1 MLFRLS
7 GASVLNTTGTPWAS
21 LTAGDRLNLTIS
33 LGMRNNPLLNWNE
46 KTFLGLTDKNTD
58 LDTIEFSDTVASS
71 GFITNNPAT
80 GTQRGDGKFKDVSF
94 SHTVRQADLMRPG
107 NIGIL
112 IYSEGRG
119 ATDAENQ
126 SFFDNVRLQL
136 DQVPATESSAH

>member
-1 MLFRLS
+1 
-7 GASVLNTTGTPWAS
+7 
-21 LTAGDRLNLTIS
+21 
-33 LGMRNNPLLNWNE
+33 
-46 KTFLGLTDKNTD
+46 
-58 LDTIEFSDTVASS
+58 
-71 GFITNNPAT
+71 
-80 GTQRGDGKFKDVSF
+80 
-94 SHTVRQADLMRPG
+94 MRPG